1 MEEEL
6 LLLRVL
12 YMHDKPEVRDPALPL
27 SWKNPDHF
35 PKDREEARK
44 RRPGGQHEGFSVS
57 GACEGL
63 PALEGPVSL
72 LWQWSPWTNSLS
84 LVSRPNFSSSWA
96 GLAGHVTGEDPC
108 L

>member
-1 MEEEL
+1 MGEDL

-44 RRPGGQHEGFSVS
+44 RRPGGQREGFSVS
-57 GACEGL
+57 GACECL

-72 LWQWSPWTNSLS
+72 L
-84 LVSRPNFSSSWA
+84 
-96 GLAGHVTGEDPC
+96 
-108 L
+108 

>member
-1 MEEEL
+1 MGAEL

-44 RRPGGQHEGFSVS
+44 RRPGAQHEGFSVS

-63 PALEGPVSL
+63 PTLEGPLCFGDGPLGQIL
-72 LWQWSPWTNSLS
+72 LAW
-84 LVSRPNFSSSWA
+84 
-96 GLAGHVTGEDPC
+96 
-108 L
+108 

>member
-1 MEEEL
+1 M
-6 LLLRVL
+6 LRVL

-44 RRPGGQHEGFSVS
+44 RRPGAQHEGFSVS

-63 PALEGPVSL
+63 PALEGPLCFGDGPLGQIL
-72 LWQWSPWTNSLS
+72 LAW
-84 LVSRPNFSSSWA
+84 
-96 GLAGHVTGEDPC
+96 
-108 L
+108 